1 MPSPLRPTVGRAN
14 HTFYGET
21 LLLAVVLKAALVLDG
36 KLIGE
41 GADVG
46 EAKSHF

>member
-1 MPSPLRPTVGRAN
+1 MVGRVN
-14 HTFYGET
+14 HTFFGET
-21 LLLAVVLKAALVLDG
+21 LVLAVILKATLVLDG

-41 GADVG
+41 RADVG